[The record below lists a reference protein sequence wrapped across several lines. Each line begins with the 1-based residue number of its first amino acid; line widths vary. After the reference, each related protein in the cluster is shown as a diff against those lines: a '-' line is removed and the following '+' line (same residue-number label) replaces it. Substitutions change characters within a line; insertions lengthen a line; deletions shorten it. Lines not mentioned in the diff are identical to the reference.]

1 MKNEWIDLNLP
12 FGRVY
17 GDDGKDLP
25 SAQKEGIISPGTL
38 IEFADSGEQ
47 MLVGNV
53 NVHGGLC
60 DDCCVERERIVRRYK
75 VVWEGG

>member
-17 GDDGKDLP
+17 GKDFKDLP
-25 SAQKEGIISPGTL
+25 SAREKGIISSGTL
-38 IEFADSGEQ
+38 IEFADTGEK
-47 MLVGNV
+47 MLVGDV
-53 NVHGGLC
+53 NVLGGLC
-60 DDCCVERERIVRRYK
+60 DDCCVEKERIVRRYK